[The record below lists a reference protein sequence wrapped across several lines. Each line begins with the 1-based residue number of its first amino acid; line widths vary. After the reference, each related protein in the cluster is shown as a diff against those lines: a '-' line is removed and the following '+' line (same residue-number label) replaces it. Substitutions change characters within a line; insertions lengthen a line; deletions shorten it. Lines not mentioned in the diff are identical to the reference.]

1 MCYRDPSSHPRFR
14 KQVSAA
20 RDPPYHPDMSLT
32 RRFVLAVLVAIVVL
46 IAVIAYRTA
55 TYTPPTK
62 TVSAP
67 VDLAPDVRID
77 VARAAQHLADAVR
90 IRTVSHQDAK
100 DNDWAEWDRLHAWLA
115 ATYPAAHAAM
125 TREVVAGH
133 TLVYTWRGVDP
144 SLPPIVLMAHHD
156 VVPVTPGTEQDWSH
170 PPFDGVIADG
180 AVWGRGSVDDKGS
193 LIGLF
198 EGIESLVASGFVPRR
213 TVYVVTGHDEEAG
226 GKGAYAAAQL
236 LNSRGVHA
244 EFVLDEGLAVIADF
258 PLLGRPVALIG
269 IAEKGYATLKV
280 TAPAKGGHSS
290 APPPETG
297 VEVLAKAV
305 LAITGKAFPLEF
317 KGPAADM
324 VRALAPD
331 APLLVRVAVA
341 NEWLFRPLLVR
352 QIAATAAGAATL
364 HTTIAP
370 TMLRGSPKENV
381 LPQDATAWINYR
393 IAPGLTA
400 DDVMQRA
407 AAATHGLDVKLAW
420 EGPAYDPSPVSS
432 STATAY
438 RVMAELAAGDEQ
450 IPVAPGLVTATTD
463 SRHMTGLATD
473 IYRFQPIVA
482 SIGDLQMI
490 HGTNEHMTTDNLR
503 RTAEFYARLVATVA
517 R

>member
-1 MCYRDPSSHPRFR
+1 MAVLMTRPVSSGH
-14 KQVSAA
+14 
-20 RDPPYHPDMSLT
+20 MSLP
-32 RRFVLAVLVAIVVL
+32 RRVLVVLLVVIAAL
-46 IAVIAYRTA
+46 VAVIAYRTA
-55 TYTPPTK
+55 TYTPPTGERA
-62 TVSAP
+62 TP
-67 VDLAPDVRID
+67 VDLAPVVRID
-77 VARAAQHLADAVR
+77 ATLAARHLAEAVR
-90 IRTVSHQDAK
+90 FRTVSHQDAQ
-100 DNDWAEWDRLHAWLA
+100 DNDWTEWDRLHAWLA
-115 ATYPAAHAAM
+115 ATYPAVHAAM

-144 SLPPIVLMAHHD
+144 SLPPIVLLAHHD
-156 VVPVTPGTEQDWSH
+156 VVPVTHGTEQDWTH

-180 AVWGRGSVDDKGS
+180 AVWGRGSIDDKGS

-198 EGIESLVASGFVPRR
+198 EGVESLVTAGFVPRR
-213 TVYVVTGHDEEAG
+213 TVYIVSGHDEEAG
-226 GKGAYAAAQL
+226 GTGAHAAAQL
-236 LNSRGVHA
+236 LKARGVHA
-244 EFVLDEGLAVIADF
+244 EFVLDEGLAVISDF

-269 IAEKGYATLKV
+269 VAEKGYATLRV

-305 LAITGKAFPLEF
+305 LAITSKAFPLEF
-317 KGPAADM
+317 EGPAADM
-324 VRALAPD
+324 VRALAPE

-341 NEWLFRPLLVR
+341 NEWLFGELLAR
-352 QIAATAAGAATL
+352 QIGSTAVGAATL

-393 IAPGLTA
+393 IAPGTTA
-400 DDVMQRA
+400 DDVMRRA
-407 AAATHGLDVKLAW
+407 ADATQGLDVTLAW

-432 STATAY
+432 STSQAY
-438 RVMAELAAGDEQ
+438 RVMAELAAGEART
-450 IPVAPGLVTATTD
+450 PVAPGLVTATTD
-463 SRHMTGLATD
+463 SRHLAGLAQD

-482 SIGDLQMI
+482 SIGELQMI

-503 RTAEFYARLVATVA
+503 RTAEFYGRLVATVT

>member
-1 MCYRDPSSHPRFR
+1 MNRI
-14 KQVSAA
+14 
-20 RDPPYHPDMSLT
+20 
-32 RRFVLAVLVAIVVL
+32 RRALLLLLAMIAVLVAVV
-46 IAVIAYRTA
+46 AYRTA
-55 TYTPPTK
+55 TYAPPAGDLSTQ
-62 TVSAP
+62 A
-67 VDLAPDVRID
+67 DLAPVVPID
-77 VARAAQHLADAVR
+77 GAMAAQHLAEAVR
-90 IRTVSHQDAK
+90 FRTISHQDPQ
-100 DNDWAEWDRLHAWLA
+100 DNDWAEWNRLHEWLVA
-115 ATYPAAHAAM
+115 AYPAAHTAL

-133 TLVYTWRGVDP
+133 TLVYTWRGTEP
-144 SLPPIVLMAHHD
+144 SLPPVVLMAHHD

-170 PPFDGVIADG
+170 PPFDGVLADG

-193 LIGLF
+193 LVGLF
-198 EGIESLVASGFVPRR
+198 EGIESLAGTGFVPRR
-213 TVYVVTGHDEEAG
+213 TVYIVSGHDEEAG
-226 GKGAYAAAQL
+226 GEGAHAAAQL
-236 LNSRGVHA
+236 LDSRGVHA
-244 EFVLDEGLAVIADF
+244 EFVLDEGLAVISDF
-258 PLLGRPVALIG
+258 PLLGRPVALVG

-290 APPPETG
+290 APPAETG

-305 LAITGKAFPLEF
+305 LAITGKPFPLEF

-324 VRALAPD
+324 VRAIAPD

-341 NEWLFRPLLVR
+341 NEWLFRQLLVR
-352 QIAATAAGAATL
+352 EIASTAAGAATL

-393 IAPGLTA
+393 IAPGTTA
-400 DDVMQRA
+400 DDVMRRA
-407 AAATHGLDVKLAW
+407 TAATQGLGVQLAW

-432 STATAY
+432 STSRAY
-438 RVMAELAAGDEQ
+438 RVIAELAAGDER

-463 SRHMTGLATD
+463 SRHLAGLADD
-473 IYRFQPIVA
+473 IYRFQPLVA
-482 SIGDLQMI
+482 SIGELQMI